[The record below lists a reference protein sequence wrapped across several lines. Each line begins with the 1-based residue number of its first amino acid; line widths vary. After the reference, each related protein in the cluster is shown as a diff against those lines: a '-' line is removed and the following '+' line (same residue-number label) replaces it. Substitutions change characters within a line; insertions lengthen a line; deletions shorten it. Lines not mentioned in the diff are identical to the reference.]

1 MVARSRI
8 YPVSL
13 SLLGVLVVPDLQAE
27 TESALTLPATAVN
40 SEYSEQSYMPTE
52 SRSALKIDAPLRDIP
67 HTVNVIP
74 QSVLKDP
81 GAQSMAD
88 VLKNVPGIGLFNGEG
103 QR

>member
-40 SEYSEQSYMPTE
+40 SEYSEQSYMSTE

-67 HTVNVIP
+67 QTVNVIP
-74 QSVLKDP
+74 QSVIKD
-81 GAQSMAD
+81 Q
-88 VLKNVPGIGLFNGEG
+88 GLS
-103 QR
+103 RWKTC